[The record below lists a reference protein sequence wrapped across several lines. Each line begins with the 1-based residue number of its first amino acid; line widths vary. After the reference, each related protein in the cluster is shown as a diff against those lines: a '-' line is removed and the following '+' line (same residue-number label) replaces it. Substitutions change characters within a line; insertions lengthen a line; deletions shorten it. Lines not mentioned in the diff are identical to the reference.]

1 MKERP
6 ERSGLRPRRDA
17 HREDTGEVLA
27 TGSTHP
33 MAESCLVLT
42 KRGVSGDT
50 LVTMRHA
57 DSRHD
62 SFKPAPVRIGAR
74 ERRSSPGGARRPRPF
89 VRGRPKAAARM
100 GSPAMIP
107 DAGNIGADEALRLR
121 QQRPDRAIASQA
133 RRDRKHFRRFPG
145 RRWLLRHPH
154 QAEVGENALAG
165 RLPELPPGW
174 TWFMAV
180 RRVGLADLVRKVC
193 AAPRQIAANIFRPRD
208 RAVPASDGRRR
219 S

>member
-1 MKERP
+1 M
-6 ERSGLRPRRDA
+6 
-17 HREDTGEVLA
+17 LA

-62 SFKPAPVRIGAR
+62 SFKPAPFRIGAR

-121 QQRPDRAIASQA
+121 QQP
-133 RRDRKHFRRFPG
+133 
-145 RRWLLRHPH
+145 
-154 QAEVGENALAG
+154 VGDGLDPRCCDPRVSSSG
-165 RLPELPPGW
+165 DWSPEL
-174 TWFMAV
+174 
-180 RRVGLADLVRKVC
+180 RLA
-193 AAPRQIAANIFRPRD
+193 Q
-208 RAVPASDGRRR
+208 
-219 S
+219 